1 MIHLINMVKKS
12 KIKAVSKRHPT
23 KIDKFRKR
31 PAEVV
36 GNETKPSMYNEHTVH
51 NFANYVLSEKRYK
64 ALSS

>member
-1 MIHLINMVKKS
+1 MVKKS
-12 KIKAVSKRHPT
+12 KIKAVSKRHPK

-31 PAEVV
+31 KAVV

-51 NFANYVLSEKRYK
+51 NFASYVLYDKRYK